1 MKKILILLISLCAV
15 HSLSAQ
21 QTDRQTDP
29 QTDQQVSPELLSM
42 KVSEFRQMKAEKM
55 WQEFPKFEARL
66 GYGGFPIV
74 DVLEFGFDGFEDMF
88 KPFWDSTGDLENM
101 YAPAEGAT
109 YMTGNIMAEFSWHIR
124 KWFTLAGVMSFNGIY
139 GSTID
144 PSSGAV
150 LSRDSGVTFSF
161 IPTARFYWANFEKCR
176 LYSAVGLGFMT
187 TNGYR
192 HIKNFIPTFQL
203 SPFGVTAGKNVF
215 FYAEYSMGMTY
226 LGGQL
231 GIGYRF

>member
-1 MKKILILLISLCAV
+1 MRRILVLLLLLSAAVPLCA
-15 HSLSAQ
+15 Q
-21 QTDRQTDP
+21 QNDSDI
-29 QTDQQVSPELLSM
+29 LSM
-42 KVSEFRQMKAEKM
+42 SVAEFRRMKVDRM
-55 WQEFPKFEARL
+55 WQDYPKFEVRV

-74 DVLEFGFDGFEDMF
+74 DVLEYSSNGFEDAMVSLF
-88 KPFWDSTGDLENM
+88 NPVGDLESM
-101 YAPAEGAT
+101 YTPDEGAT
-109 YMTGNIMAEFSWHIR
+109 YMTGNIMAEFSWHAE
-124 KWFTLAGVMSFNGIY
+124 KWLTVAGILSFNGIY
-139 GSTID
+139 GSMVD
-144 PSSGAV
+144 PSTGEV
-150 LSRDSGVTFSF
+150 LSRDRGVTFSF

-176 LYSAVGLGFMT
+176 LYSAIGVGFMT